1 MQPDQKPFGKR
12 NPPFAEFKKVEE
24 QYEKGKLS
32 RRTESNVVVYVKPL
46 VAGAIVVVLFFSPES
61 RALAIEIGAKGI
73 EIGKEWVLRG
83 LLE

>member
-1 MQPDQKPFGKR
+1 MQRDQKPFGKGR
-12 NPPFAEFKKVEE
+12 APFAEFKTVEE
-24 QYEKGKLS
+24 QYEKGERS
-32 RRTESNVVVYVKPL
+32 RRRESNFEIYITPL
-46 VAGAIVVVLFFSPES
+46 VAGAIVMVLIFSPES